1 MMSQYWAVTM
11 SLPYVRVTW
20 QWHALVLYYVGVNT
34 PGGIVEGR
42 YQYMADLLALE
53 ATATGCGP
61 RCFIPATPLS
71 YTAWQKA
78 LAGHPDSQ
86 FVDYILSGVLSGVH
100 IGVDQTARLAKSR
113 GGNLP
118 SVRDWP
124 ALVDQHIAAERTAG
138 RLLGPIP
145 PHLL

>member
-1 MMSQYWAVTM
+1 MLYPSNTTVLH
-11 SLPYVRVTW
+11 SL
-20 QWHALVLYYVGVNT
+20 
-34 PGGIVEGR
+34 E
-42 YQYMADLLALE
+42 
-53 ATATGCGP
+53 
-61 RCFIPATPLS
+61 
-71 YTAWQKA
+71 KA

-118 SVRDWP
+118 SVRDLP
-124 ALVDQHIAAERTAG
+124 SLVDQYIVAERTAG

-145 PHLL
+145 PHLASACD